1 MCRLL
6 LLYFWIL
13 NLLHLNPR
21 KSNTLLKEVAEES
34 ELDVTLVTKVVEY
47 YWNQV
52 YKNIVNLENTGVQV
66 ANFGTFEVKPR
77 VLDKKI
83 ESFTNYLQDEKNLVF
98 SKYHT
103 YKYIEIEL
111 EKMLKLRDQ
120 LDKRYEEKRNFKKNK
135 SNNNQ
140 S

>member
-1 MCRLL
+1 
-6 LLYFWIL
+6 
-13 NLLHLNPR
+13 LNPR

>member
-1 MCRLL
+1 MH
-6 LLYFWIL
+6 LYFWIL
-13 NLLHLNPR
+13 NLLHLNPK
-21 KSNTLLKEVAEES
+21 KSNILLKEVAEES
-34 ELDVTLVTKVVEY
+34 ELDSTLVTKVVEY

-66 ANFGTFEVKPR
+66 ANFGTFEIKPR

-103 YKYIEIEL
+103 LKFIEGEL
-111 EKMLKLRDQ
+111 EKMLELRDK

-135 SNNNQ
+135 SDNNQ
-140 S
+140 P

>member
-1 MCRLL
+1 MCRPL